1 MEGRREFRRA
11 EEVSCKMFVKLLN
24 KPFSAIM
31 SLATNSGSVGC
42 F

>member
-1 MEGRREFRRA
+1 MEGRREFRGT
-11 EEVSCKMFVKLLN
+11 EKVSCKMFVKLLN

-31 SLATNSGSVGC
+31 SVATNSGSVGY